1 MSEIYSTAVVT
12 DDRGRRHRLDPDLAQ
27 ILAKSRD
34 YDKLKWAWQGW
45 RNATGPSIKPL
56 YARLVAGMNQAAI
69 DNGNHGNH
77 ACKRYQR
84 HCRYDDRH
92 AVVGGQINA
101 PPPGI
106 SYRYRLNNCT
116 IWNVG
121 KQEILKQKNLNSLWG
136 VAR

>member
-1 MSEIYSTAVVT
+1 MARLRNRMSEIYSTAVVT

-101 PPPGI
+101 PPPAFRI
-106 SYRYRLNNCT
+106 DT
-116 IWNVG
+116 D
-121 KQEILKQKNLNSLWG
+121 
-136 VAR
+136 